1 MWMCKL
7 LRVRAITLAL
17 LIALATAV
25 AACGSDDSGGS
36 ASTSGGSSGGGGAGA
51 GTKIGIALTGPRN
64 DRGFYQS
71 AYEGMAAAGEQ
82 DGYEVSVVDN
92 LEEPQARLDALKNLA
107 ADNKLVVGG
116 GAEFIDAA
124 RTLVSQFPD
133 VQFVI
138 LTGVAEPGTANLH
151 AYVPRQ
157 GVPAYI
163 AGAVA
168 ATVSRTNHVGFV
180 GGLEI
185 PPTTA
190 SNLAFKQGAQD
201 TEAGEQYSTTT
212 VGTFNDPAKAKQA
225 AAAQIASGAD
235 SLFAFLDAGT
245 PGVVQAL
252 DESGKEGTLFAA
264 IAPRCDESPKFV
276 GTAVLD
282 VSKLVEVMVEDFQ
295 ADALPDGTKFYG
307 VDVPEIQRFELCPK
321 YRTPELTK
329 LVDELTRKLDSDA
342 ITLPRG
348 V

>member
-1 MWMCKL
+1 MGKMFNVRVL
-7 LRVRAITLAL
+7 LLGLAITMALAL
-17 LIALATAV
+17 
-25 AACGSDDSGGS
+25 AACGSDSDSGGS
-36 ASTSGGSSGGGGAGA
+36 GGASTAAASDDGGAGS

-71 AYEGMAAAGEQ
+71 AYEGMAAAGDQ
-82 DGYEVSVVDN
+82 SGYDVSVVDS
-92 LEEPQARLDALKNLA
+92 LEEPQQRLDALKNLA
-107 ADNKLVVGG
+107 ADNELVVGG

-124 RTLVSQFPD
+124 RTLAGQFPD
-133 VQFVI
+133 VQFVV

-168 ATVSRTNHVGFV
+168 ATVSKSSHVGFV

-201 TEAGEQYSTTT
+201 TQAGEKYSTTT

-252 DESGKEGTLFAA
+252 DESGKDGTLFAA
-264 IAPRCDESPKFV
+264 IAPRCEESPKFV
-276 GTAVLD
+276 GTTILD
-282 VSKLVEVMVEDFQ
+282 VSKLVEVMVQDFQ
-295 ADALPDGTKFYG
+295 ADSLPDGTKFYG
-307 VDVPEIQRFELCPK
+307 VDVPEIQRFELCPEFA
-321 YRTPELTK
+321 TPELTK
-329 LVDELTRKLDSDA
+329 LVDDLTSKLDADE
-342 ITLPRG
+342 IELPEG
-348 V
+348 I